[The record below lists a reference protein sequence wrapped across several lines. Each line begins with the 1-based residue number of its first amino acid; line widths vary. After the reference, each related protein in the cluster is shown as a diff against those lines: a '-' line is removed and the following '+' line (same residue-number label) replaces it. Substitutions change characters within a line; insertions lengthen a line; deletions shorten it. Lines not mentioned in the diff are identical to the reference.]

1 MIILKQEVQ
10 RHVDSDFNT
19 PHNQWVGEKFVKTVV
34 PSTIPKV
41 CNSYRKRSI
50 WATFNCS
57 LPHFIIIL
65 QKGQCTVGASM
76 LPSNIVIDF
85 LVIFFHITEKVI

>member
-34 PSTIPKV
+34 PSTIPEV
-41 CNSYRKRSI
+41 CNSYRKRSL

-57 LPHFIIIL
+57 LPHFIVIL
-65 QKGQCTVGASM
+65 QKGKCTVGASM

-85 LVIFFHITEKVI
+85 LVIFFTLLKR